1 MSYMSDDDIDKALQ
15 DVEYEVAK
23 IEAEIT
29 ASSTPALQN
38 NAAVLQPPS
47 LANLSLQCKS
57 MTLMD
62 VVNISLNSQNLPTAW
77 AQNAARCAAAHG
89 PSMQSN
95 AIADRACSAA
105 APARAVA
112 RKPNCMSTSWKRCL
126 FAAAGIST
134 PLATMW
140 LHALQ
145 ASSAS
150 SAHTTAHNITV
161 SSALLRFLPR
171 IDPQFADC
179 ATRDFVVDMSQG
191 QLQVRPPH
199 ITLTRHAFHMQST

>member
-1 MSYMSDDDIDKALQ
+1 MSDDDIDKALQ
-15 DVEYEVAK
+15 YVENDGAK

-29 ASSTPALQN
+29 ASEPCSRTPALQS

-47 LANLSLQCKS
+47 LANLSLQCKR

-77 AQNAARCAAAHG
+77 AQNAACCAAHG
-89 PSMQSN
+89 PSTQSN
-95 AIADRACSAA
+95 AISDRAYSAA

-112 RKPNCMSTSWKRCL
+112 RRPHCTSTSWKRCL

-134 PLATMW
+134 PLATLW
-140 LHALQ
+140 LHAL
-145 ASSAS
+145 ASRSAS
-150 SAHTTAHNITV
+150 APRTTVHNIAV

-179 ATRDFVVDMSQG
+179 ATRDFVVDMSQL
-191 QLQVRPPH
+191 QLQVRYGSA
-199 ITLTRHAFHMQST
+199 T